1 MITKKRLEELI
12 KQGATIWSDTLW
24 YTGKIYLTNNDTDEY
39 QILKDI
45 DNNYVYLNHH
55 KKGTDHCYDGDW
67 CLEDLREDV
76 DRAEW
81 EYKMTAERTERFEPP
96 MWDDFN
102 HYEFQFINYENG
114 NARKIIF
121 EVLKKQDNKAKT
133 GGYISILNTTLLKD
147 IYKVDTPTKENY
159 KKACEIV
166 RDLFKWESNGKNS

>member
-1 MITKKRLEELI
+1 MITAERLEELI
-12 KQGATIWSDTLW
+12 RQGATIWADTLW
-24 YTGKIYLTNNDTDEY
+24 YTGKIYLINNDTDEY

-96 MWDDFN
+96 MWEDIEDYYCFNFIIDNYHRCFVVEKGKKYRKYNLIKIDDAGF
-102 HYEFQFINYENG
+102 G
-114 NARKIIF
+114 NIF
-121 EVLKKQDNKAKT
+121 EKYASDVT
-133 GGYISILNTTLLKD
+133 E
-147 IYKVDTPTKENY
+147 ENY
-159 KKACEIV
+159 IKACEIV
-166 RDLFKWESNGKNS
+166 RDLFNRGNK